1 MKYTFLV
8 GHWELLNEFV
18 IVSIA
23 MEKHTKR
30 RNHREDVCQRYVS
43 LTTTP
48 GMGLRE
54 LPGGA
59 KAGSSCPSL

>member
-1 MKYTFLV
+1 MKYTFLM

-43 LTTTP
+43 LTTTQ
-48 GMGLRE
+48 
-54 LPGGA
+54 A
-59 KAGSSCPSL
+59 WD